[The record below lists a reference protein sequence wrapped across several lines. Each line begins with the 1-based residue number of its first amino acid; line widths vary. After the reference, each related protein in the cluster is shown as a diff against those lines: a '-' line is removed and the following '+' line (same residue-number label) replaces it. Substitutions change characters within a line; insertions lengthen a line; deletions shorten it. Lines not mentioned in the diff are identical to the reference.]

1 MPISPVRTRLLN
13 AITPPDCQNQ
23 HIPTYIWRNMLIK
36 FSLRSCGFNFWLA
49 KELFVRLSSDY
60 YNLAIAVL
68 PVPWRPIKK
77 HLDMKKDK

>member
-1 MPISPVRTRLLN
+1 
-13 AITPPDCQNQ
+13 
-23 HIPTYIWRNMLIK
+23 MLIK
-36 FSLRSCGFNFWLA
+36 FSLRSCGFNFWLT